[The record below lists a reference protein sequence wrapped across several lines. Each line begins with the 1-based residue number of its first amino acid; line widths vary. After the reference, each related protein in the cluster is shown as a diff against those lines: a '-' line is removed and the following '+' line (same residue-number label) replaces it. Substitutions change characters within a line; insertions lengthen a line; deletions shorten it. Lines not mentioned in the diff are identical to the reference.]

1 MSFFRLAWKSL
12 LNRRLST
19 SLTILSVALSVA
31 LLLSIE
37 TARRGAEDGF
47 TGAVS
52 QVDLIVGARSGP
64 VQLILY
70 TVFNVGT
77 ATHNVSWESYKKWSE
92 HPAVEWTVP
101 YSLGDSHRGFRV
113 VATTAEFFERY
124 RFRGDGRV
132 EFADGAPFREL
143 HDVVIGSAVAAE
155 LGYATGQKIVV
166 SHGATK
172 GTSFQEHADQP
183 FTVVGILRPTA
194 TPIDRSVYVS
204 MQAME
209 ALHLD
214 WKDGAPSGAKVD
226 LATASLQPETL
237 TAFFLRTKSRI
248 DSLRLQREI
257 NTDPDE
263 ALLAIIPGA
272 TLQELWR
279 SLSNVEAVLRL
290 ISWLVMAVSLAT
302 MLIALTTTLNERR
315 REMAILRSLGAAPS
329 RILAL
334 LVSEA
339 FLLTVTGVLLGVGFS
354 SAVFRALAP
363 WLESEYGLAMSAIGW
378 GAGEF
383 SRVLGVLM
391 AGLVV
396 GLIPAWRARR
406 QALKDGLSSRL

>member
-1 MSFFRLAWKSL
+1 MNLFALALKSL
-12 LNRRLST
+12 KNRRLST
-19 SLTILSVALSVA
+19 SLTVLSVALSVG

-37 TARRGAEDGF
+37 KARRAAEDGF
-47 TGAVS
+47 TGALS
-52 QVDLIVGARSGP
+52 QVDLVVGARSGP

-70 TVFNVGT
+70 TVFNVGN

-92 HPAVEWTVP
+92 HPAVDWTIP

-113 VATTAEFFERY
+113 VATTADFFERY
-124 RFRGDGRV
+124 RFRGEGRV
-132 EFADGAPFREL
+132 EFAQGTPFREL
-143 HDVVIGSAVAAE
+143 HDVVIGAAVARE
-155 LGYATGQKIVV
+155 LGYSLGQKVV
-166 SHGATK
+166 ISHGATK
-172 GTSFQEHADQP
+172 GTSFQEHGDQP
-183 FTVVGILRPTA
+183 FSVIGIMKPTA
-194 TPIDRSVYVS
+194 TPIDRSVYIS

-214 WKDGAPSGAKVD
+214 WKDGAPSGKPVD
-226 LATASLQPETL
+226 LTRSDLQPETL

-263 ALLAIIPGA
+263 ALLAIIPGV

-279 SLSNVEAVLRL
+279 SLSNVESVLRL

-315 REMAILRSLGAAPS
+315 REMAILRSLGAGPR

-334 LVSEA
+334 LVAEA
-339 FLLTVTGVLLGVGFS
+339 FMLTSVGVVAGIALS
-354 SAVFRALAP
+354 SLAFRLLAP
-363 WLESEYGLAMSAIGW
+363 WLENEYGLALQNLTW
-378 GAGEF
+378 GMPEI
-383 SRVLGVLM
+383 SRVLAVLL

-396 GLIPAWRARR
+396 GLIPAWRARS
-406 QALKDGLSSRL
+406 QALKDGLSSSL

>member
-1 MSFFRLAWKSL
+1 MSLLRLAMQSL
-12 LNRRLST
+12 LSRRLST
-19 SLTILSVALSVA
+19 SLTVLSVALSVG

-37 TARRGAEDGF
+37 KARRAAEDGF

-64 VQLILY
+64 IQLILY

-77 ATHNVSWESYKKWSE
+77 ATHNISWDTYERWSD
-92 HPAVEWTVP
+92 HPAVDWTIP

-124 RFRGDGRV
+124 RYRGEGRV
-132 EFADGAPFREL
+132 EFESGKAFHDL
-143 HDVVIGSAVAAE
+143 HDVVVGSAVAQE
-155 LGYATGQKIVV
+155 LGYQPGDRLVIA
-166 SHGATK
+166 HGATK
-172 GTSFQEHADQP
+172 GTSFQEHGDQP
-183 FTVVGILRPTA
+183 FALVGVLKPTA
-194 TPIDRSVYVS
+194 TPIDRSVYIS
-204 MQAME
+204 MEAME

-214 WKDGAPSGAKVD
+214 WKDGVASTEKTDPKS
-226 LATASLQPETL
+226 ASLRPETL

-263 ALLAIIPGA
+263 ALLAIVPGA

-279 SLSNVEAVLRL
+279 SLGHVESVLRL

-315 REMAILRSLGAAPS
+315 REMAILRSLGAGPS

-339 FLLTVTGVLLGVGFS
+339 FFLTALGVLAGVAVS
-354 SAVFRALAP
+354 SAAFAALAP
-363 WLESEYGLAMSAIGW
+363 WLEMEYGLALNDVGW
-378 GAGEF
+378 GMAEI
-383 SRVLGVLM
+383 SRVLAVLL

-396 GLIPAWRARR
+396 GLIPAWRARG
-406 QALKDGLSSRL
+406 QVLKDGLSSQ